1 MFSSGLSL
9 RNNIKEI
16 DNELT
21 AYTISNDARVVI
33 LETFKTNL
41 EGTGEGSIQDL
52 IDKHDSQAS
61 SISNLETSSTALQE
75 RINTFNAA
83 LEDGSDGIISTIEQ
97 IELNRSGLVSEI
109 STRASAI
116 SGVQGSISSEAS
128 SRASADSSLGGRID
142 GEIFNRGL
150 AISGEG
156 ASRVAGDAAEATA
169 RTAAIAI
176 EATAR
181 TAGIAAEASLRLAGD
196 VAEAAAR
203 NAAIAVETVN
213 RQAAITAETTA
224 RQLAIQAEST
234 LRSAAIQ
241 VEATARDNAVKAEAV
256 ARAKDIAKIGFIS
269 TAEAEGIL
277 EVGTYPFCFG
287 MGNQSD
293 LNYGLP
299 LPFSYT
305 LQSIAYTSIATT
317 TNHSIIFNIVHYPFN
332 TNEGPTILQNS
343 VAVSGKYTI
352 VSIKAV
358 APSAGNLV
366 VEIVST
372 QNLIDDNG
380 KYRLSFILT
389 SNDSL

>member
-109 STRASAI
+109 STRAS
-116 SGVQGSISSEAS
+116 
-128 SRASADSSLGGRID
+128 
-142 GEIFNRGL
+142 
-150 AISGEG
+150 
-156 ASRVAGDAAEATA
+156 
-169 RTAAIAI
+169 
-176 EATAR
+176 
-181 TAGIAAEASLRLAGD
+181 
-196 VAEAAAR
+196 
-203 NAAIAVETVN
+203 
-213 RQAAITAETTA
+213 
-224 RQLAIQAEST
+224 
-234 LRSAAIQ
+234 AIQ

-372 QNLIDDNG
+372 QNLTDDNG

>member
-9 RNNIKEI
+9 RNNIKEV
-16 DNELT
+16 DNQLT
-21 AYTISNDARVVI
+21 AYSINNNARVVI

-52 IDKHDSQAS
+52 INKHDSQAS
-61 SISNLETSSTALQE
+61 SILKLETSATALQT

-83 LEDGSDGIISTIEQ
+83 LEDGSDGVISTIEQ
-97 IELNRSGLVSEI
+97 IELNRSGLVIEI
-109 STRASAI
+109 STRASEI
-116 SGVQGSISSEAS
+116 SQVQASISSEAS
-128 SRASADSSLGGRID
+128 SRATADNSLGGRID
-142 GEIFNRGL
+142 GEIVNRGL
-150 AISGEG
+150 VISGEA
-156 ASRVAGDAAEATA
+156 ASRIQGDAAEATA
-169 RTAAIAI
+169 R
-176 EATAR
+176 
-181 TAGIAAEASLRLAGD
+181 
-196 VAEAAAR
+196 
-203 NAAIAVETVN
+203 
-213 RQAAITAETTA
+213 Q
-224 RQLAIQAEST
+224 QAIQTEST
-234 LRSAAIQ
+234 LRSTAIQ
-241 VEATARDNAVKAEAV
+241 AEATARANAVQAEAT
-256 ARAKDIAKIGFIS
+256 ARAQDISKVGFIS

-305 LQSIAYTSIATT
+305 LQSIAYTSKATT
-317 TNHSIIFNIVHYPFN
+317 TDHSMILNIIHYPFN
-332 TNEGPTILQNS
+332 TLETPTVLQNS
-343 VAVSGKYTI
+343 VAVSGLYSI
-352 VSIKAV
+352 VSIKKI

-372 QNLIDDNG
+372 QNLTDNNG